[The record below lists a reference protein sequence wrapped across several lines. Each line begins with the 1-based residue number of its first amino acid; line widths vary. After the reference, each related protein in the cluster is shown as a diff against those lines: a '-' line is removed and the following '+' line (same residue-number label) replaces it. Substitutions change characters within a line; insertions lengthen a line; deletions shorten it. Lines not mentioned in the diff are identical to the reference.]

1 MVPSS
6 QELEPG
12 PLAVQGASAAT
23 CNPYS
28 PRTPGKASLGPVHLL
43 QLRGGPACPG
53 ARPPPPGDATWFGTK
68 LQPCSAAPSPLS
80 PVALTHPVS
89 LDTPLLPRAAA
100 SPNFTPKGQIPP
112 PPPGDLGPAD
122 TACLRARLLGGH
134 RVDGAA
140 CWALAWPAGDGA
152 RSTGRGRKGPSVTEG
167 LGGVFYRE
175 RLGRSPPPLLPPHT
189 RRLLLTT

>member
-112 PPPGDLGPAD
+112 PPPRPRPCRHSLLAGSPARGPQGGRSSMLGP
-122 TACLRARLLGGH
+122 RL
-134 RVDGAA
+134 A
-140 CWALAWPAGDGA
+140 
-152 RSTGRGRKGPSVTEG
+152 GRGRSTEHRTGQKGPQRDRG
-167 LGGVFYRE
+167 AGGRV
-175 RLGRSPPPLLPPHT
+175 LP
-189 RRLLLTT
+189 